1 MAKKRVGKFPKAFR
15 QMAVARLNQCENIVA
30 LAKELGV
37 SRRLL
42 YTWREKL
49 EPTASGKGPPANA
62 REATLRN
69 EVSRLKRVL
78 VEKVLKVNFSK
89 VPCRTSRCDASGGQR
104 WRAGIYAQIRAMMS
118 RQGGLCIERMCQLA
132 QVSRAG
138 FFGHGR
144 RSNPWTKRYWCG
156 PRFSRSHWRIGAGT
170 AIGGSRR
177 SFGGVAC
184 W

>member
-15 QMAVARLNQCENIVA
+15 QMAVNRLNQCENIVA

-49 EPTASGKGPPANA
+49 EPTASGEDPPANA

-78 VEKVLKVNFSK
+78 AEKVLEVDFFNGAVHS
-89 VPCRTSRCDASGGQR
+89 VEARRQRSGNSGARASTPR
-104 WRAGIYAQIRAMMS
+104 S
-118 RQGGLCIERMCQLA
+118 
-132 QVSRAG
+132 
-138 FFGHGR
+138 GR
-144 RSNPWTKRYWCG
+144 
-156 PRFSRSHWRIGAGT
+156 
-170 AIGGSRR
+170 
-177 SFGGVAC
+177 
-184 W
+184 